1 MNYKIL
7 LSGILCALISAG
19 MVKAQSSTLK
29 KIEGVVVDQES
40 KVIVSVNIRVQGSDI
55 GSVTDD
61 QGRFF
66 LELPEGE
73 HRLVFSS
80 VGYQTKT
87 LEVLVDAKEVK
98 QISIQ
103 MEESVQELSSVVI
116 TATRSERQL
125 SDLPVPLTVIPKE
138 QIRNMGSLRLNDVLS
153 EQTGL
158 AVVSDHGTG
167 IQIQGFNPEYTLILV
182 DGEPLIGRTAGTLE
196 LNRIAVGNIRQIE
209 IVKGPSSSLYG
220 SEALAGVVNI
230 ITENPNGVNG
240 TFSTRYG
247 TNNTIDLSTS
257 GNYARDKFGI
267 YAFVNRY
274 RTDGYDLSPESYGN
288 TVDPFSNSTFNSR
301 FTFSPTAKTKF
312 NVSGRYFIED
322 QESDT
327 NIGSAAQP
335 DIITGKGEVSD
346 WNINSQLSH
355 RFTKKLKTIFRFYA
369 TKYKTESLLRH
380 KSNDEVYDESFFKQ
394 TFYRPEVQGEYF
406 LNEKNTLTLGVGRI
420 WESVEATRYEDKKRF
435 NDNYFYF
442 QYEWIP
448 VRKINL
454 IAGGRYDAHSAYSS
468 QFSPKLSIQYDAL
481 NWLSIRA
488 SSGVGFKA
496 PDFRQL
502 YLNFTNAV
510 AGYSVFGSQEV
521 EAGVKRLQDE
531 GQISELLMDPSSFGD
546 LKAESSIAYNLGF
559 LLRPVSKV
567 SSTINLFRNNINDLI
582 QTQAVARKTNGQSVF
597 SYFNLEDV
605 FTQGVEAD
613 ISYALSKSL
622 TVALGYQYLIT
633 KDKSVVDQLKQ
644 GEVFARDPE
653 TQATYQVDEKNYG
666 GLFNRSRHMANAK
679 IFYNNEEQGWSATL
693 RTIYRGRYGFGDRN
707 GNAILD
713 ADNEYVNGYAI
724 LNLSAGKSFGKIL
737 SIQAGCDNLFDYTDP
752 QYITALPGRLF
763 WMSASVCLSTKNK
776 N

>member
-7 LSGILCALISAG
+7 LSGIFCVFFSAG
-19 MVKAQSSTLK
+19 MVKAQSSNLGK
-29 KIEGVVVDQES
+29 VEGVVVDQQS
-40 KVIVSVNIRVQGSDI
+40 KVIMSVNIRVQGSDI

-61 QGRFF
+61 QGQFY
-66 LELPEGE
+66 LELSEGE
-73 HRLVFSS
+73 HTLVFSS

-87 LEVLVDAKEVK
+87 LNVLVDAEEVK
-98 QISIQ
+98 RVSIQ
-103 MEESVQELSSVVI
+103 MEESVQELNSVVI

-158 AVVSDHGTG
+158 AVVNDHGTG

-247 TNNTIDLSTS
+247 TNNTIDLSAS
-257 GNYARDKFGI
+257 GNYVSDKFGI
-267 YAFVNRY
+267 YAFINRY
-274 RTDGYDLSPESYGN
+274 GTDGYDLSPESYGN

-301 FTFSPTAKTKF
+301 FTFSPTTKTKL
-312 NVSGRYFIED
+312 NISGRYFIED

-327 NIGSAAQP
+327 NVGSDAQP
-335 DIITGKGEVSD
+335 DVITGKGEESD

-355 RFTKKLKTIFRFYA
+355 RFTKKLKTTFRFYA

-380 KSNDEVYDESFFKQ
+380 KSNGEVYDESFFHQ

-406 LNEKNTLTLGVGRI
+406 FNEKNTFTLGVGRI
-420 WESVEATRYEDKKRF
+420 WESVEATRYEDKKKF
-435 NDNYFYF
+435 NNNYFYF

-521 EAGVKRLQDE
+521 ESGVKRLQDE
-531 GQISELLMDPSSFGD
+531 GQISEVLMDPSSFGD
-546 LKAESSIAYNLGF
+546 LKAESSIAYNVGF
-559 LLRPVSKV
+559 LLKPTSKI
-567 SSTINLFRNNINDLI
+567 SSTINLFRNDINDLI

-597 SYFNLEDV
+597 SYFNLEEV
-605 FTQGVEAD
+605 FTQGVETD

-633 KDKSVVDQLKQ
+633 KDKSVVNQLKQ

-653 TQATYQVDEKNYG
+653 TQATYRVDEKNYG

-679 IFYNNEEQGWSATL
+679 IFYNNKEQGWSATL

-707 GNAILD
+707 GNVILD

-724 LNLSAGKSFGKIL
+724 VNLSAGKSFGKIL
-737 SIQAGCDNLFDYTDP
+737 LIQAGCDNLFDFTAP
-752 QYITALPGRLF
+752 QYITALPGRLL
-763 WMSASVCLSTKNK
+763 WVSASVCPSKKN
-776 N
+776 NN